1 MIFNDVELLPYVR
14 EAVTGTELDPDFVLS
29 EIRSV
34 IEAQISGRLMNTSA
48 RSGLA
53 VAQLLV
59 PKRKPVADR
68 LLN

>member
-34 IEAQISGRLMNTSA
+34 IEALNVRTIDEYQSLQRIA
-48 RSGLA
+48 RGAALG
-53 VAQLLV
+53 
-59 PKRKPVADR
+59 PKAESR
-68 LLN
+68 